1 MNIINLSKEN
11 SILSQFLKEIRD
23 EEIQKDPIRF
33 RNNLERIGALF
44 AIEISKH
51 LNYEDVATTTPL
63 GEAESRVLSSKL
75 VLATILRA
83 GLPMHQGMVKIYDQA
98 QNAFVS
104 AYRRHHK
111 DGSFDVKVE
120 YISSPSLDNK
130 TLIICDPM
138 LATGHSMVLA
148 YKELIKKGK
157 PAHTHVVSIVATTQ
171 GIEEMKKK
179 INNKNIT
186 LWIAALDEELT
197 AQAYIVPGLGD
208 AGDLA
213 FGEKE
218 D

>member
-1 MNIINLSKEN
+1 MNIIDLSRED
-11 SILSQFLKEIRD
+11 SILNQFLKEIRD

-33 RNNLERIGALF
+33 RNNLERIGELF
-44 AIEISKH
+44 AIEVSKH

-63 GEAESRVLSSKL
+63 GEAQSRVLTSRL

-83 GLPMHQGMVKIYDQA
+83 GLPMHQGFVNIYDQA

-148 YKELIKKGK
+148 YKELLKKGK
-157 PAHTHVVSIVATTQ
+157 PAHTHVVSIVASTQ

-179 INNKNIT
+179 INNRNIT